1 MAIENFKKFKEPM
14 KTHIE
19 YFCCDDRQFAPED
32 SEVVLY
38 SWNVWEN
45 IRDNPTSDLE
55 RDFIARKPIVEGEDE
70 IVYFGKVKIDGKWEK
85 HLLARMEVPYQMGYE
100 SVVFWEV
107 RPKEVYVCFELDE
120 KGERV
125 SEDPEED
132 AWWPTLE
139 GIGHTIYEWNGV
151 KIDGT
156 GSWNRLSELVKFS
169 GEEPEYPDF
178 LDKKAYQQ
186 AMRGWLKV
194 YGHPYM
200 TIGHPSKNNKQK
212 TTSDK
217 VNL

>member
-38 SWNVWEN
+38 SWNVWKDV
-45 IRDNPTSDLE
+45 RDNPTSDLE

-70 IVYFGKVKIDGKWEK
+70 IVYFGKVKINDKWEK

-107 RPKEVYVCFELDE
+107 RPKEEYVWFELDKE
-120 KGERV
+120 GKRV
-125 SEDPEED
+125 SDEPKEET
-132 AWWPTLE
+132 WWPTLE
-139 GIGHTIYEWNGV
+139 GIGATIYEWNGV
-151 KIDGT
+151 EINGD
-156 GSWNRLSELVKFS
+156 WQNLEELIKYS
-169 GEEPEYPDF
+169 REEKLCPPFDH
-178 LDKKAYQQ
+178 DKKAFQQ

-200 TIGHPSKNNKQK
+200 TIGRPSKNNKQK